1 MITHLHH
8 AAVALAL
15 VAGAGAAHA
24 QTVIT
29 REITTEPVETI
40 VERGPNGTVITRR
53 PLDTTVPRASVT
65 TAVTAPVEP
74 ILRPRE
80 TVGSS
85 IVTTSSSSETIATR
99 RIAGHR
105 AVAPQRSRATMTQRQ
120 VNVSSKAQSVRKPA
134 LRPAVSTTRAAARVT
149 SVSRSAVA
157 ARSIPVAAP
166 ALTAAQRSTILRT
179 IVEERVVPRTVIT
192 ESVAA
197 PTFAAPVVTAPAVRE
212 EIVTEQVVT
221 PPAPLIRERIVPRP
235 LAVETVGAAP
245 VVTERVVATP
255 ASLGLAIGSR
265 VPATVPLYALPP
277 ALGVQIPSV
286 RSYRYAIVDD
296 RVLLVDP
303 ATGMVVAEL
312 DQ

>member
-1 MITHLHH
+1 MSTHLHH

-29 REITTEPVETI
+29 REVTTEPVETI
-40 VERGPNGTVITRR
+40 VERGPTGTVITRR
-53 PLDTTVPRASVT
+53 PLDMTVPGAAIT
-65 TAVTAPVEP
+65 LPDATAVTVPGEP
-74 ILRPRE
+74 IVQSRE

-85 IVTTSSSSETIATR
+85 VVTTRASSNAIATR
-99 RIAGHR
+99 RIAGQR
-105 AVAPQRSRATMTQRQ
+105 AVAPPRARATTQRQ
-120 VNVSSKAQSVRKPA
+120 VGVSSKTSVRKPP
-134 LRPAVSTTRAAARVT
+134 LRPAVSTARAARVT
-149 SVSRSAVA
+149 
-157 ARSIPVAAP
+157 AAP
-166 ALTAAQRSTILRT
+166 APRVAAVPPPLTVAQRSTILRT

-192 ESVAA
+192 EPVAA
-197 PTFAAPVVTAPAVRE
+197 PTFAAPVVAAPAVRE
-212 EIVTEQVVT
+212 EVVTERVVT
-221 PPAPLIRERIVPRP
+221 PSAPLVRERIVTRP

-245 VVTERVVATP
+245 AVTERVVTAP
-255 ASLGLAIGSR
+255 ASLELTIGSR

-277 ALGVQIPSV
+277 TLGMQIPSV

-303 ATGMVVAEL
+303 VTSMVVAEL